1 MLFHNVVSFAEVLVQ
16 YCLLDC
22 VLFQSYDGM
31 GRGGGIGSN
40 GRYSVFVDSFKPCGR
55 NFHIQY
61 HM

>member
-1 MLFHNVVSFAEVLVQ
+1 MLFCNVVSFAEVLVQ

-22 VLFQSYDGM
+22 HIMGWVG
-31 GRGGGIGSN
+31 GRGIGGN